1 MNRAARNGF
10 LILENVQGTSIEAP
24 GQNFLSVL
32 LPSKI
37 VRVLKPYRMCHL
49 ELVLEIPAC
58 LYSHSIVPG
67 GLLVMSN
74 TQRFTPFTSLMM
86 RLASFSSKSYGT
98 FTQSAVI
105 PSCDS
110 TARMAMV

>member
-1 MNRAARNGF
+1 MQTASRLRRAAADGSASEYDLNNFSHGLLLRRFG
-10 LILENVQGTSIEAP
+10 ERP
-24 GQNFLSVL
+24 G
-32 LPSKI
+32 I
-37 VRVLKPYRMCHL
+37 V
-49 ELVLEIPAC
+49 
-58 LYSHSIVPG
+58 YSHSIVPG

-74 TQRFTPFTSLMM
+74 TQRFTPLTSLTI
-86 RLASFSSKSYGT
+86 RLASFSSRSNGS